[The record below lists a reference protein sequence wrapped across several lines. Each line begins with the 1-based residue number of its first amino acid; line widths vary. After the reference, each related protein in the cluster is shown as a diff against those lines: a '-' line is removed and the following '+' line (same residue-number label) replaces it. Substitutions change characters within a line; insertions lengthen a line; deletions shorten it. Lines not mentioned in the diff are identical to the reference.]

1 MLILLKNQ
9 GKVRYRTFQLRLMQ
23 RADDNED
30 SLKKRLQQYH
40 DQTIPILKHY
50 QAAEGCTITFA
61 NANQSIDEVWAQILL
76 GLQ

>member
-1 MLILLKNQ
+1 
-9 GKVRYRTFQLRLMQ
+9 MQ

-50 QAAEGCTITFA
+50 QAAEGCNITFA